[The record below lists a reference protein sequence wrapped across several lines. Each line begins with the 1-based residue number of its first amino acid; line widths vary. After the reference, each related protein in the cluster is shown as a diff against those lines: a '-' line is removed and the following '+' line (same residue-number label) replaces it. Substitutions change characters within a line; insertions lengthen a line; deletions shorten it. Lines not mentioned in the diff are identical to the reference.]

1 MKVLQISVF
10 DRVGGACIAAYRQH
24 LALLRYGVDSQM
36 WVRGKV
42 TADPKVWSYEPPAA
56 FARRAKRVVR
66 RIVLARE
73 AAAAGMIGEFFD
85 DRSEYGGDEW
95 TNLPDCDVIN
105 VQFSPGFLDH
115 PTFYRNL
122 PADKPVVVTLH
133 EMSCFTGGC
142 SYAGSCSRFHAHCGD
157 CPQLGV
163 RGGGDYSRQGWIRRR
178 ESYAA
183 RKPGTLHFV
192 ADSHWIA
199 AQAKASGLLRNYP
212 VSVIHYGLDTEVFRP
227 IDKTAAR
234 AVFGIHEGIP
244 VVAFAAA
251 AVADERK
258 GIRHLVEALK
268 AMPATPF
275 LLTWGRSF
283 PPALESIPH
292 LHVGNIDSEHLMAM
306 TYNAADLFVMP
317 SLEEAFGQTA
327 LEALA
332 CGVPVV
338 AYAAGGIPDMVRHE
352 QTGLLAPVG
361 DSVALAAAMG
371 RLTGDLKASRT
382 MGSQGRS
389 MVLQEFSMTRN
400 AEHYL
405 ALYQSLVGKTLPT
418 HD

>member
-1 MKVLQISVF
+1 MRVLHLSYF

-24 LALLRYGVDSQM
+24 QALLRHGVDSQM

-42 TADPKVWSYEPPAA
+42 TSDAKVSSYEPPSDLV
-56 FARRAKRVVR
+56 RRAKRVLR
-66 RIVLARE
+66 RQRLTRE
-73 AAAAGMIGEFFD
+73 ASAAGLLGEFFD

-95 TNLPDCDVIN
+95 ANMPECDVIN
-105 VQFSPGFLDH
+105 VQFSQGFLDH

-122 PADKPVVVTLH
+122 PEDKPVVVTLH

-163 RGGGDYSRQGWIRRR
+163 RGGDDYSRQGWERRQTAYT
-178 ESYAA
+178 S
-183 RKPGTLHFV
+183 RKPDTLHFV

-199 AQAKASGLLRNYP
+199 EQAKASGLLRNFP
-212 VSVIHYGLDTEVFRP
+212 VCVIHYGLDTDVFQP
-227 IDKTAAR
+227 LNKMAAR
-234 AVFGIHEGIP
+234 EIFGISEGIP

-258 GIRHLVEALK
+258 GIRHVIEALQIMAEK
-268 AMPATPF
+268 PF

-338 AYAAGGIPDMVRHE
+338 AYAAGGIPEMVRHE

-382 MGSQGRS
+382 MGSQGRR
-389 MVLQEFSMTRN
+389 MVLREFSMTRN
-400 AEHYL
+400 AERYL
-405 ALYQSLVGKTLPT
+405 ALYQSLGGKTQPT